1 MNYLINKY
9 IILSTTMLSIALSI
23 DPPLKLY
30 SISKQDSSKILSNEI
45 VVNKIQTY
53 ENGEHF
59 CVYGIIDEPIDKV
72 FKIISEE
79 ENYPNFMPRFTAV
92 DYHYTD
98 GNYSYYTFHIGL
110 PLSIKYQYKIKI
122 TEFQSDE
129 FAWIAWE
136 LVDWKENSIADTWGQ
151 WYFTPVDNNKNFTLI
166 QYQTYIDP
174 GYIPYGM
181 GWIIDLLTRTSLP
194 HIIGNS
200 KEYIEKK

>member
-1 MNYLINKY
+1 MYLLIDLRY
-9 IILSTTMLSIALSI
+9 IYIQI
-23 DPPLKLY
+23 D
-30 SISKQDSSKILSNEI
+30 
-45 VVNKIQTY
+45 NKIQTY

-72 FKIISEE
+72 FKIISKE

-92 DYHYTD
+92 DYHYTN

-110 PLSIKYQYKIKI
+110 PLSIEYQYKIKI

-151 WYFTPVDNNKNFTLI
+151 WYFTPVDNNKNLHITLANKSAQVKI
-166 QYQTYIDP
+166 VDDR
-174 GYIPYGM
+174 GYLENEFVTTTPIRFDG
-181 GWIIDLLTRTSLP
+181 
-194 HIIGNS
+194 
-200 KEYIEKK
+200 EKKELTIINIEEL